1 MYDTFS
7 FVFTRIVNNLQ
18 LVFIDEGQKLW
29 KQQRFRKEF
38 SQERLKLIS
47 RKKNS
52 FFFFKFLWFVFWKK
66 HLPLCQKIQQQRYLL
81 KNSRLHGFFVK
92 LIKTC
97 WIWPRNPMRAQFKKE
112 KNELVQQ
119 TYDTTYVD
127 KLRLYSIQNVNKN
140 W

>member
-29 KQQRFRKEF
+29 KKTAT
-38 SQERLKLIS
+38 IS
-47 RKKNS
+47 KKNFRRRDS
-52 FFFFKFLWFVFWKK
+52 NWFHVKILFLFFERF
-66 HLPLCQKIQQQRYLL
+66 QQQNHFAKKFKQQCYLL

-119 TYDTTYVD
+119 TYYTTYVD